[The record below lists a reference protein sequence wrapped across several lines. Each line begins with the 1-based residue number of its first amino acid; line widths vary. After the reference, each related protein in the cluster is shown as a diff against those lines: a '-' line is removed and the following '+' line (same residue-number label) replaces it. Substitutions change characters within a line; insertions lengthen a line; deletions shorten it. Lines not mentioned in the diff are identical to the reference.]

1 MLTDAQIL
9 LDALERYTMQRKNFA
24 DLVQSD
30 MYVNAEGNVPDP
42 GEIAD
47 AMRMLERCEYL
58 TERAR
63 DAATGAASARIVLPH

>member
-1 MLTDAQIL
+1 MLTDAEIL

-30 MYVNAEGNVPDP
+30 MYVNAEGNEPVQA
-42 GEIAD
+42 EIDD
-47 AMRMLERCEYL
+47 ALRMLERCKYL

-63 DAATGAASARIVLPH
+63 EAATGAASARIVLPH